1 MTTLPGKKTKKAPSV
16 EAPSVEAPPVEAPPV
31 EAPPVEAP
39 PIQETESPPVEFLS
53 VEEMENLSG
62 NPDKTSPAPVSPRTY
77 AGVNIDKVIKT
88 STPSPATTTPS
99 PEDPNAI
106 EILSAEDMDQY
117 RKPWER
123 TVEPGWTERMWNH
136 LTGSDRGPDEY
147 NLRRLAAIIG
157 SQIGGTYIGS
167 RIPTA
172 PGISGL
178 LVNRITGMFI
188 GSAVGSKIGY
198 SFPEMILELGEKTG
212 HLPKGYREKHGLT
225 PSRLAWESHNEAV
238 LDMFFGGAITASKM
252 AWRLSSRSATGSGPV
267 GKNIAEEAARRFDI
281 NLAPVHVGKRTFA
294 RMFVNV
300 MGRFP
305 FIGTR
310 IRKVGGEAEQQLSK
324 AYENL
329 GVNAFKEV
337 GSRVGVLVADNK
349 ISRLIFTDA
358 KALMKDFNDT
368 FGGWYELIWKEADAL
383 GITIRPTQLQAEA
396 QKVLAV
402 INQKARVKLDGTVVD
417 GAIMAKVRKFID
429 EEVVSLAET
438 QTLRSMDGFVESVDE
453 FLLTMDRSEREY
465 AKTLMYRIRT
475 AATEDLA
482 TPIGAEAAQIT
493 EKLRALDG
501 EFSTAMNALFETA
514 TAKQMKK
521 VVTGGVKK
529 MVRMSDEMT
538 QQHIDSLSKY
548 MVDLESPDSVTE
560 LYRLVTPETFQKIVT
575 KTLDNAVQTSKSI
588 NNEVETFSALKFA
601 RALGLDPKVISNR
614 TESVG
619 KMLKLSGSSITV
631 AELDSLIRIT
641 EAIASLPLP
650 NASVFLQ
657 RKAVIGGLTGAIRGA
672 LPGVAVAAGSGMV
685 AGLFG
690 MIMMIGGGKA
700 IAALLTDKKAVQ
712 PLRKILHLEAKS
724 IFKLKLIP
732 QALRAA
738 VSVMVGE
745 GSISREI
752 GGQLLERIPDM
763 NAQFEAEYNSQNSDD
778 KDVTISLKE
787 PLSMDITV
795 PKNEVEE
802 IQKTL
807 QLN

>member
-1 MTTLPGKKTKKAPSV
+1 MATLPGQSV
-16 EAPSVEAPPVEAPPV
+16 DTPVQVAEAPPVEL
-31 EAPPVEAP
+31 
-39 PIQETESPPVEFLS
+39 LS
-53 VEEMENLSG
+53 AEEMQALTGSA
-62 NPDKTSPAPVSPRTY
+62 DKLPPTPPSPRTY
-77 AGVNIDKVIKT
+77 AGVNIDKVLET
-88 STPSPATTTPS
+88 STPSPTTTVPS
-99 PEDPNAI
+99 TEDSNEV

-123 TVEPGWTERMWNH
+123 TVEPGWTERIWNQ
-136 LTGSDRGPDEY
+136 LTGSNRGPDEY

-157 SQIGGTYIGS
+157 SQIGGMYIGS

-172 PGISGL
+172 PGIPGL
-178 LVNRITGMFI
+178 LVNRVTGMFI
-188 GSAVGSKIGY
+188 GSAVGSKVGY

-238 LDMFFGGAITASKM
+238 LDMFFGGAITASKL
-252 AWRLSSRSATGSGPV
+252 AWRVASRGATGAGPI
-267 GKNIAEEAARRFDI
+267 GRHIAEEAAKRFDI

-310 IRKVGGEAEQQLSK
+310 IRKVGGEAEQQLAK
-324 AYENL
+324 AYESL

-349 ISRLIFTDA
+349 ISRLIFNDA

-368 FGGWYELIWKEADAL
+368 FGNWYELIWKEADAL
-383 GITIRPTQLQAEA
+383 GIYVRPTQAQAEA
-396 QKVLAV
+396 QKVLAEL
-402 INQKARVKLDGTVVD
+402 NKKARVNIDGDLLEGV
-417 GAIMAKVRKFID
+417 IMARVREFINK
-429 EEVVSLAET
+429 EVVELAPT
-438 QTLRSMDGFVESVDE
+438 QTLRSIDGLIESVDE
-453 FLLTMDRSEREY
+453 FLVTMDRSEREF
-465 AKTLMYRIRT
+465 AKTLMLRIRT

-482 TPIGAEAAQIT
+482 KPIGAEAAQIT
-493 EKLRALDG
+493 EKLRTLDG
-501 EFSTAMNALFETA
+501 EFSTAMNALFETT

-521 VVTGGVKK
+521 VVTGGVKRT
-529 MVRMSDEMT
+529 VRMSDEMT
-538 QQHIDSLSKY
+538 QQHIDSLSKF
-548 MVDLESPDSVTE
+548 MVDLESPDSITE

-619 KMLKLSGSSITV
+619 KMLKLSGSNLKV
-631 AELDSLIRIT
+631 DELNSLIRIT

-672 LPGVAVAAGSGMV
+672 LPGVAVAAGSGMM

-690 MIMMIGGGKA
+690 MVMMVGGGKA
-700 IAALLTDKKAVQ
+700 VSALLTDKKAIQ

-732 QALRAA
+732 QALRAI

-745 GSISREI
+745 GSITRDVGS
-752 GGQLLERIPDM
+752 QLIDLIPSM
-763 NAQFEAEYNSQNSDD
+763 NDQFEAEYNTQNADEG
-778 KDVTISLKE
+778 DVTLSLKE

>member
-1 MTTLPGKKTKKAPSV
+1 MATLPGQSV
-16 EAPSVEAPPVEAPPV
+16 DTPVQVA
-31 EAPPVEAP
+31 EAP
-39 PIQETESPPVEFLS
+39 PIELLS
-53 VEEMENLSG
+53 VEEMKALTGSA
-62 NPDKTSPAPVSPRTY
+62 DKITPTPPSPRTY
-77 AGVNIDKVIKT
+77 AGVNIDKVLET
-88 STPSPATTTPS
+88 STPSPTTTVPS
-99 PEDPNAI
+99 TEDSNEV

-123 TVEPGWTERMWNH
+123 TVEPGWTERIWNQ

-157 SQIGGTYIGS
+157 SQIGGTWVGS
-167 RIPTA
+167 KVPIA
-172 PGISGL
+172 PGIPGL
-178 LVNRITGMFI
+178 LINPVTGMFI
-188 GSAVGSKIGY
+188 GSAVGSKLGY
-198 SFPEMILELGEKTG
+198 SFPEMVLELGEKIG
-212 HLPKGYREKHGLT
+212 YLPKGYREKHGLT

-238 LDMFFGGAITASKM
+238 LDMIFGGAITASKL
-252 AWRLSSRSATGSGPV
+252 AWRLTSRGATGAGPV
-267 GKNIAEEAARRFDI
+267 GREIAETAADKFDV
-281 NLAPVHVGKRTFA
+281 NLVPVHVGKRAFA

-310 IRKVGGEAEQQLSK
+310 IRAIGGEAEQQLATAFK
-324 AYENL
+324 NL
-329 GVNAFKEV
+329 GVNAFKDT

-349 ISRLIFTDA
+349 ISRLIFNDA

-368 FGGWYELIWKEADAL
+368 FGNWYELIWKEADAL
-383 GITIRPTQLQAEA
+383 GIMVRPTQLQAEA
-396 QKVLAV
+396 QKVLAEL
-402 INQKARVKLDGTVVD
+402 NQKATVTAEGNLID
-417 GAIMAKVRKFID
+417 GAIMSKVREFID
-429 EEVVSLAET
+429 GKVTTLAPN
-438 QTLRSMDGFVESVDE
+438 QSLRSVDGFIESVDE
-453 FLLTMDRSEREY
+453 MLASLEVGQHKFAE
-465 AKTLMYRIRT
+465 TLMLRLRT

-482 TPIGAEAAQIT
+482 KPIGAEAAQIT
-493 EKLRALDG
+493 EKLRTLDG
-501 EFSTAMNALFETA
+501 EFSTAMNALFETT

-521 VVTGGVKK
+521 VVTGGVKQT
-529 MVRMSDEMT
+529 VRMSDEMT
-538 QQHIDSLSKY
+538 QQHIDSLSKF
-548 MVDLESPDSVTE
+548 MVDLESPDSITE

-619 KMLKLSGSSITV
+619 KMLKLSGSSLKV
-631 AELDSLIRIT
+631 DELNSLIRIT

-672 LPGVAVAAGSGMV
+672 LPGVAVAAGSGMM

-690 MIMMIGGGKA
+690 MVMMVGGGKA
-700 IAALLTDKKAVQ
+700 VSALLTDKKAIQ

-732 QALRAA
+732 QALRAI

-745 GSISREI
+745 GSITRDVGS
-752 GGQLLERIPDM
+752 QLIDLIPSM
-763 NAQFEAEYNSQNSDD
+763 NDQFEAEYNTQNADEG
-778 KDVTISLKE
+778 DVTLSLKE